1 MENTKL
7 YRAIAWEAMRMFEKE
22 GIPFIFASVVINKTE
37 QEQRKTFASGH
48 HNRAR
53 IILSWLFAQLVKRQ
67 IIQNQNIFGFA
78 KQLQAF
84 LPELVEDRWNSIK
97 WEGDFSL
104 EKEKDF
110 DYPAFPFEID
120 SFAINTK
127 LVSQII
133 NKKRWEIAE
142 LKQPKFPTA
151 HLDTD
156 TRHDDIDDL
165 YHRKGA

>member
-22 GIPFIFASVVINKTE
+22 GVPFIFASVVINKTE
-37 QEQRKTFASGH
+37 QEQRKAFASGH

-67 IIQNQNIFGFA
+67 IIQNQSIFGFA

-84 LPELVEDRWNSIK
+84 LPQLVEIRWDAIK
-97 WEGDFSL
+97 WEEDFSL
-104 EKEKDF
+104 EKEF
-110 DYPAFPFEID
+110 DYPVFPFEIGH
-120 SFAINTK
+120 FTINTK
-127 LVSQII
+127 LVSQTI
-133 NKKRWEIAE
+133 NRKRWEITE
-142 LKQPKFPTA
+142 SKRPKFPTVQ
-151 HLDTD
+151 LDTD